1 MPISNGSQVKKVLL
15 VAMADSVHTG
25 RWISQFDAE
34 AIEFML
40 FPSTPHR
47 RIHSLIKQRL
57 NGDVEAR
64 VRVSQWMT
72 WAALPLGIADLL
84 TANFFRAK
92 LLAREIKRFAPDAI
106 HIMET
111 QHAGYLT
118 DRALNSLSDKPSV
131 ILSIWGSDLYWFQR
145 FAKHQSKITS
155 VLKKTDLLVMECQ
168 RDRELALTLGYKGKF
183 FESMPATGGLNTSM
197 LGEKARQV
205 PAKDR
210 KWIAVKGYSG
220 FVGQGKDAI
229 RVISEIESQIPDFSV
244 MVYSAGIGTRWFAR
258 RLKKKMGTRLVI
270 ARKHKLLNSDIQE
283 MFLKSRAALG
293 LSLSDGLPA
302 TVKEAMC
309 MGAFPIQTSTS
320 CAGEWFT
327 NEVSGILVAPNQ
339 ITSTATALIR
349 ALRDDELVEFAMTE
363 NLSKSEQ
370 LFSEDV
376 LREKAKKVYS
386 SIIER
391 KN

>member
-1 MPISNGSQVKKVLL
+1 MRKVLL

-25 RWISQFDAE
+25 RWISQFDGE
-34 AIEFML
+34 AIDFML

-57 NGDVEAR
+57 YGDVEAR
-64 VRVSQWMT
+64 VRISKWMN
-72 WAALPLGIADLL
+72 WAALPLGIVDLVFV
-84 TANFFRAK
+84 NFFRAK
-92 LLAREIKRFAPDAI
+92 LLSREIKKFEPDVI

-118 DRALNSLSDKPSV
+118 DRALQTVKYKPKV
-131 ILSIWGSDLYWFQR
+131 TLSIWGSDLFWFQR
-145 FAKHQSKITS
+145 FPKHQIKIKS
-155 VLKKTDLLVMECQ
+155 MLDQVDLLVMECR
-168 RDRELALTLGYKGKF
+168 RDLELAITLGFKGLF
-183 FESMPATGGLNTSM
+183 FDSMPATGGMNTE
-197 LGEKARQV
+197 LLAEKARYL
-205 PAKDR
+205 PARDR

-244 MVYSAGIGTRWFAR
+244 MVYSAGMGTQWFAR
-258 RLKKKMGTRLVI
+258 GLQKKMGARLVI
-270 ARKHKLLNSDIQE
+270 ARKHRLSNNDIQE
-283 MFLKSRAALG
+283 MFLKSRVALG

-320 CAGEWFT
+320 CAGEWFI
-327 NEVSGILVAPNQ
+327 NGESGILVEPNQ
-339 ITSTATALIR
+339 ITSTAGALLKV
-349 ALRDDELVEFAMTE
+349 LRNDELVESALLT
-363 NLSKSEQ
+363 NLMKAEQ
-370 LFSEDV
+370 LFSERV
-376 LREKAKKVYS
+376 LKEKAKKVYM
-386 SIIER
+386 SIVEN

>member
-1 MPISNGSQVKKVLL
+1 MRKVLL

-25 RWISQFDAE
+25 RWISQFDGE
-34 AIEFML
+34 AIDFML

-57 NGDVEAR
+57 YGDVEAR
-64 VRVSQWMT
+64 VRISKWMN
-72 WAALPLGIADLL
+72 WAALPLCIVDLVF
-84 TANFFRAK
+84 ANFFRAK
-92 LLAREIKRFAPDAI
+92 LLAREIKKFEPDVI

-118 DRALNSLSDKPSV
+118 DRALETAKYKPKV
-131 ILSIWGSDLYWFQR
+131 ILSIWGSDLFWFQR
-145 FAKHQSKITS
+145 FPKHQIKIKS
-155 VLKKTDLLVMECQ
+155 VLDQVDLLVMECQ
-168 RDRELALTLGYKGKF
+168 RDRELAITLGFKGLF
-183 FESMPATGGLNTSM
+183 FDSMPATGGMNTE
-197 LGEKARQV
+197 LLAEKARYL
-205 PAKDR
+205 PARDR

-244 MVYSAGIGTRWFAR
+244 MVYSAGMGTQWFAR
-258 RLKKKMGTRLVI
+258 GLQKKMGARLVI
-270 ARKHKLLNSDIQE
+270 ARKHRLSNNDIQE
-283 MFLKSRAALG
+283 MFLKSRVALG

-320 CAGEWFT
+320 CAGEWFI
-327 NEVSGILVAPNQ
+327 NGESGILVEPNQ
-339 ITSTATALIR
+339 ITSTAGALLKV
-349 ALRDDELVEFAMTE
+349 LRNDELVESALLT
-363 NLSKSEQ
+363 NLMKAEQ
-370 LFSEDV
+370 LFSERV
-376 LREKAKKVYS
+376 LKEKAKKVYM
-386 SIIER
+386 SIVEN